1 MGCKCES
8 DGHTESNWKAKT
20 HSAKVVCMAHRID
33 AKCRKC
39 CTERDETRSKSTSSV
54 NFREI
59 PRYGRNCRKGLQEN
73 GVRRLYR
80 ETRRKTPR
88 RKERRRDRRKK
99 ERRQESEGKTETRKQ
114 DEITRR
120 SGREAGFRE
129 ASPSDNGILYYR
141 RPTRGIHEAISRT
154 SRTGWSFPKEGANVS
169 KIPPPRET
177 SKSWCKVDPGHPFN
191 ANVSRGSALRRE
203 ARMARDIR

>member
-1 MGCKCES
+1 M
-8 DGHTESNWKAKT
+8 
-20 HSAKVVCMAHRID
+20 
-33 AKCRKC
+33 
-39 CTERDETRSKSTSSV
+39 
-54 NFREI
+54 
-59 PRYGRNCRKGLQEN
+59 GLQEN

-99 ERRQESEGKTETRKQ
+99 ERRQESEGKTKTRKQ

-141 RPTRGIHEAISRT
+141 RPTRGIHEAISPIARDLSKIHARSGLGT
-154 SRTGWSFPKEGANVS
+154 RLVSLCTSFPALG
-169 KIPPPRET
+169 
-177 SKSWCKVDPGHPFN
+177 VDSVRHAHDFRAMRFCLPIRLGMAITFALASHSVRYTQHFRFMRFRPVRLQNGMEIIECLVPF
-191 ANVSRGSALRRE
+191 APLFSARSRARRLR
-203 ARMARDIR
+203 